1 VTIVVARST
10 NHQKI
15 PSNLLARFA
24 LLPPAIP
31 SLYIVGVTQ
40 IPEVASAALM
50 AGINPV
56 RALQASWIMNVVT
69 AVCGGRPG
77 MVSGT
82 TGFIGLALL
91 KVVEEHG
98 VDYIFYT
105 VMFAGVLQL
114 AFGLMGLGALMRLV
128 PNPIMVGFVNAMGL
142 LVAAQQFRYAKVWPD
157 QAYHQDLEG
166 RRNLIEVGH
175 SWGHFTDKDS
185 EWIRTSSFIVFLAEA
200 FVCLLICVLL
210 PKATKKIPST
220 FVALVVGVIAEW
232 AIVRQIGYQ
241 SPLVE
246 DYADISSTFPKI
258 VWSDPTINMPGFTWD
273 TFQKIYL
280 SGLAVFGVGLIESL
294 LTANVLNDR
303 IGNNGVKNRI
313 AMSQGVGNVVA
324 SIFGG
329 MGGSGMITQS
339 MVANKAYGITGL
351 STFLSGITILVV
363 VVGASPAV
371 QYIPLSAFA
380 GVMFYICFFT
390 LIQWGSLLNGVA
402 ALFPERVR
410 DMIHLDYKIQ
420 RSDIFI
426 MLFVTTMTLVFDL
439 TVAIVGGVF
448 VAVFVYAW
456 DSSNRVVVDRE
467 LSEDGMNVT
476 YNISGPLFFATA
488 QSFLDTF
495 PAEEIE
501 HDPEDVILL
510 LEGAEIFDSS
520 GMVALKKLH
529 DRFEALGKVAA
540 LSSLSPTS
548 RRIMEKSASMWEGVS
563 FLEVEEIDEE
573 ALESIPSNIGHSE
586 M

>member
-1 VTIVVARST
+1 LSIDQKLTILT
-10 NHQKI
+10 PLKQL
-15 PSNLLARFA
+15 PYLFLL
-24 LLPPAIP
+24 L
-31 SLYIVGVTQ
+31 VGVTQ
-40 IPEVASAALM
+40 IPEVTSAALM
-50 AGINPV
+50 AGINPI
-56 RALQASWIMNVVT
+56 RALQASWIMNVIT
-69 AVCGGRPG
+69 AICGGRPG
-77 MVSGT
+77 MISGT
-82 TGFIGLALL
+82 TGFVGLALL

-98 VDYIFYT
+98 VDYVFYT
-105 VMFAGVLQL
+105 VMFAGVLQV
-114 AFGLMGLGALMRLV
+114 AFGLMGLGAIMRLV
-128 PNPIMVGFVNAMGL
+128 PNPLMVGFVNAMGL
-142 LVAAQQFRYAKVWPD
+142 LIAAQQFRYAKVWPD
-157 QAYHQDLEG
+157 QAFHGEDLQG
-166 RRNLIEVGH
+166 RRSLIEVGH

-185 EWIRTSSFIVFLAEA
+185 EWIRTSSFVVFIVEA
-200 FVCLLICVLL
+200 LVCLLVCVLL

-220 FVALVVGVIAEW
+220 FAALIVGAIAEW
-232 AIVRQIGYQ
+232 AIVRQIGHQ

-246 DYADISSTFPKI
+246 DYADVSSTLPKI
-258 VWSDPTINMPGFTWD
+258 VWSDPAINMPSFNLD
-273 TFQKIYL
+273 TFEKIYL

-294 LTANVLNDR
+294 LTASILSDR
-303 IGNNGVKNRI
+303 IGNNGIKNRI
-313 AMSQGVGNVVA
+313 ALSQGVGNVVA

-329 MGGSGMITQS
+329 MGGAGMITQS

-351 STFLSGITILVV
+351 STFLSGITLLVIIV
-363 VVGASPAV
+363 AASPCV
-371 QYIPLSAFA
+371 QFIPLAAFA
-380 GVMFYICFFT
+380 GVMFYICFFN

-420 RSDIFI
+420 RSDILI
-426 MLFVTTMTLVFDL
+426 MLLVTVMTLVFDL

-448 VAVFVYAW
+448 IAVFVYAW

-467 LSEDGMNVT
+467 LSDDGMNVT

-501 HDPEDVILL
+501 YDPEDVILL

-573 ALESIPSNIGHSE
+573 ALESIPSNIGPHRD